1 MYNGRFYAYPVSAA
15 EKLEK
20 RIYKLTE
27 NFCVLKRINRKNY
40 LFLRHTPK
48 IFRFYLY
55 KQKILR
61 NFLKGI
67 DFRRDM

>member
-1 MYNGRFYAYPVSAA
+1 MYNRRFWVYPVLAA

-40 LFLRHTPK
+40 LFLKHTPK
-48 IFRFYLY
+48 IFRSLF
-55 KQKILR
+55 I
-61 NFLKGI
+61 
-67 DFRRDM
+67 